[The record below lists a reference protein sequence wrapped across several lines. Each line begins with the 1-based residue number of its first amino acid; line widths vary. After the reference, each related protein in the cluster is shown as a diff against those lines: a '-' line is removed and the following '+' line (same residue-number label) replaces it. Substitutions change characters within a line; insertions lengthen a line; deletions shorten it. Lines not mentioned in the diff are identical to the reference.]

1 MVDRNQVKSIIYVLE
16 NAPHRILTYL
26 ESRIFKIGP
35 LVQKLQILQLT
46 WKARQ
51 FSSFRLML

>member
-16 NAPHRILTYL
+16 NAPRRILTYL

-35 LVQKLQILQLT
+35 LVQKLQHVS
-46 WKARQ
+46 KY
-51 FSSFRLML
+51 